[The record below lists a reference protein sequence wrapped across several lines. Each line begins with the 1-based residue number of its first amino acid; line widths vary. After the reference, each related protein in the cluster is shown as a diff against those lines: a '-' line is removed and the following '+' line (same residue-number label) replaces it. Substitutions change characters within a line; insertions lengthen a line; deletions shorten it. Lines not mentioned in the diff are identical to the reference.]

1 MILGIV
7 YRESIQDITFCKA
20 CHAQV
25 KVFSRGVGGFVF
37 VLSLNGHFRLLF
49 LCLNFPG
56 GVHPPPPNKKQKNS
70 PSRKKK
76 LQYGLLRCQAAWSD
90 DKLKQH
96 DLKLK
101 PSNIVYRVHIIF
113 LLCIIHVLLYC
124 KSQNN
129 INYIQHNRP
138 TT

>member
-56 GVHPPPPNKKQKNS
+56 GVHPPPRIKNRKIPHQEKKTIVRPS
-70 PSRKKK
+70 P
-76 LQYGLLRCQAAWSD
+76 LPGGM
-90 DKLKQH
+90 
-96 DLKLK
+96 
-101 PSNIVYRVHIIF
+101 V
-113 LLCIIHVLLYC
+113 
-124 KSQNN
+124 
-129 INYIQHNRP
+129 
-138 TT
+138 